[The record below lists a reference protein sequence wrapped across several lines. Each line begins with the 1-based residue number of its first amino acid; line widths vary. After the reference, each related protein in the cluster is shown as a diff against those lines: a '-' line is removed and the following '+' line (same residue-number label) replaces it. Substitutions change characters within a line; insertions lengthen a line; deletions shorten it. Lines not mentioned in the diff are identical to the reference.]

1 MKLTKSRP
9 KTALVFL
16 LAVVLALALPAA
28 APAAKGGKGKK
39 QDRQFYVSL
48 GDSYSTGYQPA
59 PDGGLGGATTD
70 GYANQLPRL
79 AKDKGYKLKLV
90 NFGCGGETTSSLLER
105 TTPCPGPAVGGPNYA
120 GKTQIA
126 AAEEF
131 IRKHRRKVGV
141 ISVSIGGNDITS
153 CVNTDNP
160 AGCVAQRMPEV
171 EERVKVIMERLR
183 AAAGS
188 KPEILGLTYPDVIL
202 GLWTSGTQE
211 GRDLAALSVF
221 AFREFIN
228 PAFKRAYE
236 SQAGTFVDVTANT
249 DAYIPLDQITTY
261 PPYGEIPIAV
271 ATVCRITYYCEVRDI
286 HAKAEGY
293 LIIAE
298 LMADS
303 LPKRKNKKKK

>member
-1 MKLTKSRP
+1 MSRHR
-9 KTALVFL
+9 TAVAIL
-16 LAVVLALALPAA
+16 LALVLALALPTAA
-28 APAAKGGKGKK
+28 LAAKDGKGKK

-48 GDSYSTGYQPA
+48 GDSYSVGYQPA
-59 PDGGLGGATTD
+59 PGGGLGGATTD

-90 NFGCGGETTSSLLER
+90 NFGCGGETTTSLLER

-120 GKTQIA
+120 GKTQIG

-131 IRKHRRKVGV
+131 INKHRRKVAL
-141 ISVSIGGNDITS
+141 ITVSIGGNDITS

-160 AGCVAQRMPEV
+160 AGCVGQRMPEV
-171 EERVKVIMERLR
+171 EARIKVIMERLR
-183 AAAGS
+183 IAAGS
-188 KPEILGLTYPDVIL
+188 KPQIVGITYPDVIL
-202 GLWTSGTQE
+202 GEWTSGTQE

-236 SQAGTFVDVTANT
+236 SQAGVFVDVTANT
-249 DAYIPLDQITTY
+249 DAYVPLDQTTTY
-261 PPYGEIPIAV
+261 TPYGELPIAV
-271 ATVCRITYYCEVRDI
+271 ATVCRITYYCELRDI

-298 LMADS
+298 LIADT
-303 LPKRKNKKKK
+303 LPKRKNKKK